1 MLLRKSLPPLSVKV
15 INAEL
20 TFKEHEVLS
29 LCKKGL
35 SCQEMAEIL
44 FVSEDTI
51 KTHRKRIVKKLGLYG
66 KREFRKFI
74 MDLVVEELMLQNNN
88 SPQNH
93 PLG

>member
-20 TFKEHEVLS
+20 TFKEQEVLS

>member
-1 MLLRKSLPPLSVKV
+1 MISENTPPHFYQIKV
-15 INAEL
+15 INAQL
-20 TFKEHEVLS
+20 TFKEQEVFS

-35 SCQEMAEIL
+35 SCQEMTEIL
-44 FVSEDTI
+44 FVSEYTI

-74 MDLVVEELMLQNNN
+74 MDLVAEELMLQHDN

-93 PLG
+93 P